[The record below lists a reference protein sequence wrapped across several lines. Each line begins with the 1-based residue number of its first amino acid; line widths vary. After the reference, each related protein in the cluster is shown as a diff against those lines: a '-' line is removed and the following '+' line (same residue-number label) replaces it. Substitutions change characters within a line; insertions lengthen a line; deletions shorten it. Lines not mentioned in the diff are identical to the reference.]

1 MVRRR
6 WQWTIAS
13 IFIAIG
19 IWNYP
24 LTYRMGIN
32 GRLFEKRIP
41 FYAKACGFLYRDWVY
56 KDIVRD
62 IVGKERDDT
71 KKVLAIL
78 RWTNENISPRIPPG
92 LKIVDDHPL
101 NIIIRQY
108 GAKDQ
113 VQDIFT
119 ILCSYGGMRGV
130 RRICYS
136 SDKKLSM
143 WFCFIRVSGRW
154 AIFDVVKS
162 KYFLNKRGEIGGVED
177 YINGDL
183 ILSDQDMD
191 TYGPFLSDLKNV
203 DFSSFTRP
211 DEQMPF
217 RRLPVQFKK
226 IFKYKNI
233 R

>member
-1 MVRRR
+1 MNKKRLAYTV
-6 WQWTIAS
+6 A
-13 IFIAIG
+13 FILIWIC

-24 LTYRMGIN
+24 SEYRIGIN
-32 GRLFEKRIP
+32 GKLFEKNIP
-41 FYAKACGFLYRDWVY
+41 LYAKMCGFLYRDWMY

-62 IVGKERDDT
+62 IVGKERDDD

-78 RWTNENISPRIPPG
+78 RWTNENINPRIPPG
-92 LKIVDDHPL
+92 FKIVDDHPL

-113 VQDIFT
+113 IQDIFT
-119 ILCSYGGMRGV
+119 ILCSYAGMRGT

-136 SDKKLSM
+136 LDKKRSM
-143 WFCFIRVSGRW
+143 WFCFIRTDGRW
-154 AIFDVVKS
+154 TIFDVVKS

-183 ILSDQDMD
+183 ILSDQDID

-217 RRLPVQFKK
+217 RRLPIQFKK

-233 R
+233 